1 MSVQLLA
8 GEPKANETTRAIQAC
23 NDYLRM
29 GPGRSLEKLRQ
40 SYVETTSEK
49 PPTRTLRTLQ
59 NWSSAYGWVERAGLY
74 DAQQEAIKTAEV
86 ERLRTEGLASD
97 HERIRE
103 LNDIFQALKK
113 VFNEGTGL
121 WYKDTKLSAK
131 GNSVQVDVF
140 NKPLLD
146 SMRGVL
152 DDIAKEVGGR
162 KVEVKHGGLVET
174 KSEHVVKHDLS
185 KLSRDELRQLRDIVA
200 KTVDEPA
207 NTGGD

>member
-1 MSVQLLA
+1 MSVKLLA
-8 GEPKANETTRAIQAC
+8 GEPKLNETPRAIQAC

-29 GPGRSLEKLRQ
+29 GPGRSLDKLCERYQ
-40 SYVETTSEK
+40 TATEA
-49 PPTRTLRTLQ
+49 PPTKRLKTLKG
-59 NWSSAYGWVERAGLY
+59 WSSAYGWVERAGLY
-74 DAQQEAIKTAEV
+74 DAQQEAAKTAEIA
-86 ERLRTEGLASD
+86 RLRTEGLAAD

-103 LNDIFQALKK
+103 LNEIFQALKEE
-113 VFNEGTGL
+113 FGEGTGL

-131 GNSVQVDVF
+131 GTSVQVDVF
-140 NKPLLD
+140 NRPLID

-174 KSEHVVKHDLS
+174 KSEHVVRHDLG
-185 KLSRDELRQLRDIVA
+185 KLSRDELRQLRAMVA

-207 NTGGD
+207 DTGGN